1 MLAANLVRAG
11 LLAALVLATLSSA
24 TSIWLLYVVAFGAG
38 TAETCYDTAA
48 QAIVPQL
55 VAPERLSRANGRL
68 YAAELTA
75 NELVGPP
82 LAGFLVAAGVLTV
95 VVAPALLWLL
105 AVAALLFVRGAFR
118 VDAGKPRVAEGLRF
132 VWRHRVLRTF
142 TVVVGVFNFASSGTQ
157 AILVLYVVGPGSV
170 LGLDERAY
178 GWLVTAPAMRQ
189 PARCGLGRTRGTP
202 FRPCPSVARLLRLRR
217 GHARRARV
225 RARSLRD
232 RRGVL
237 PLWRNADHRQRRHRL
252 AAADPRARGVAGA
265 RRQLAPAR
273 RLRDQTPGRARGR
286 CAGTGAR
293 VARHLRRA
301 GVARPRRL
309 GAAPA
314 AARGRTPQPTS
325 SFAAPRRRTPSSSG
339 VHRTPP
345 WPRRALNA
353 PGARTASIHAHG

>member
-178 GWLVTAPAMRQ
+178 GWLVTAPAAGSLLGAVLAERVERRFGRARPLLVSFGCAAATLAVPAFAPDPFAIAAAYFLCGATLIIANVVTVSLRQ
-189 PARCGLGRTRGTP
+189 TLAPAELLGRVGSSHRLVAYGTKPLGALAAGALAPALGLRGTFAVLGLLALAASAP
-202 FRPCPSVARLLRLRR
+202 LLRLREDELLSPPPVSPPP
-217 GHARRARV
+217 GAGRRRPAGCTGR
-225 RARSLRD
+225 
-232 RRGVL
+232 RRG
-237 PLWRNADHRQRRHRL
+237 
-252 AAADPRARGVAGA
+252 RGG
-265 RRQLAPAR
+265 P
-273 RLRDQTPGRARGR
+273 
-286 CAGTGAR
+286 
-293 VARHLRRA
+293 
-301 GVARPRRL
+301 
-309 GAAPA
+309 
-314 AARGRTPQPTS
+314 
-325 SFAAPRRRTPSSSG
+325 
-339 VHRTPP
+339 
-345 WPRRALNA
+345 
-353 PGARTASIHAHG
+353 